1 MRHITL
7 LALLIFL
14 LPFAAIAGEW
24 QAFTYTENY
33 SRACR
38 LGDNLYIL
46 KGNSLVR
53 ASVSGWAIEKELTR
67 EDGLSSTRIVDI
79 CYSEEANR
87 MAVVYA
93 DGLIDVFHPDGSIWT
108 IPDFYN
114 APMQGTD
121 KTINGIRQQE
131 GHLFIST
138 AFGFLVVS
146 LWEEIIEQTFN
157 LGLPVRCAWSY
168 NGDWYYSTDKASYYC
183 PRSGNPF
190 APGAWQKASDHAIDD
205 AIVLSGGGVSQCWQL
220 GHDLSLR
227 KLIPSTRA
235 SQRCTA
241 SNTIQG
247 LCRADRFIMAVS
259 ADSLILYDIN
269 YGHCPSYGKAPKP
282 NQRYSC
288 VARGHLS
295 GSTGLCSLSKG
306 GDTFAFLHPSRGIFA
321 DTLSYPDP
329 YTVKVNVLY
338 REGLIIEN
346 HQQSADFNRI
356 TYSQGEVGMTTIL
369 PLITNYGIMMRTP
382 GMLTTMNTDDE
393 TWNNYTAAVVS
404 PYIDKK
410 RFSGLA
416 DMVADPFHPSRYWF
430 STLEDGIIGIDHGK
444 YYRTYNHTTS
454 DHKIQWCEPNVARV
468 TGMAFAADSNLWCF
482 NEGVDRALCVLR
494 VKDSTWYNFQLPGLE
509 KSYGFTHLCATWRGG
524 HHQIWGYQH
533 LKYEATNIFV
543 FDYGTNIASTADD
556 RFTYFKALTPTSGI
570 TFTPYYGRGVYEG
583 PNGAI
588 WLLNTSGLYI
598 VDNPT
603 AVFRNPGVVRTI
615 IENVVPNSF
624 AIDNQGRVWIG
635 TEGNGLYLFSGDGR
649 RQIAQITSSNS
660 ILKTDE
666 ILSLAFDDKHSDL
679 WIVTAGQILRY
690 HYDADEFDASDQLS
704 TTAYCYPSSVT
715 LGSRSVV
722 NVFGLK
728 DETEVSV
735 ENSQGRTLVKDT
747 ALGGLFSIDASTF
760 PVGVYTV
767 IGTDANGTHGTLLT
781 FTVDEP

>member
-1 MRHITL
+1 
-7 LALLIFL
+7 
-14 LPFAAIAGEW
+14 
-24 QAFTYTENY
+24 
-33 SRACR
+33 
-38 LGDNLYIL
+38 
-46 KGNSLVR
+46 
-53 ASVSGWAIEKELTR
+53 
-67 EDGLSSTRIVDI
+67 
-79 CYSEEANR
+79 
-87 MAVVYA
+87 
-93 DGLIDVFHPDGSIWT
+93 
-108 IPDFYN
+108 
-114 APMQGTD
+114 
-121 KTINGIRQQE
+121 
-131 GHLFIST
+131 
-138 AFGFLVVS
+138 
-146 LWEEIIEQTFN
+146 
-157 LGLPVRCAWSY
+157 
-168 NGDWYYSTDKASYYC
+168 
-183 PRSGNPF
+183 
-190 APGAWQKASDHAIDD
+190 
-205 AIVLSGGGVSQCWQL
+205 
-220 GHDLSLR
+220 
-227 KLIPSTRA
+227 
-235 SQRCTA
+235 
-241 SNTIQG
+241 
-247 LCRADRFIMAVS
+247 
-259 ADSLILYDIN
+259 
-269 YGHCPSYGKAPKP
+269 
-282 NQRYSC
+282 
-288 VARGHLS
+288 
-295 GSTGLCSLSKG
+295 
-306 GDTFAFLHPSRGIFA
+306 
-321 DTLSYPDP
+321 
-329 YTVKVNVLY
+329 
-338 REGLIIEN
+338 
-346 HQQSADFNRI
+346 
-356 TYSQGEVGMTTIL
+356 
-369 PLITNYGIMMRTP
+369 
-382 GMLTTMNTDDE
+382 
-393 TWNNYTAAVVS
+393 
-404 PYIDKK
+404 
-410 RFSGLA
+410 
-416 DMVADPFHPSRYWF
+416 MVADPFHPSRYWF

-482 NEGVDRALCVLR
+482 NADVDRALCVLR

-509 KSYGFTHLCATWRGG
+509 KSYGFTHLCATCFDNSKVTD
-524 HHQIWGYQH
+524 HHAIIPTGDVRA
-533 LKYEATNIFV
+533 LATLNEQEMKVFGLAIVFSLILIAIFRFGFKSNRNI
-543 FDYGTNIASTADD
+543 G
-556 RFTYFKALTPTSGI
+556 KGI

-735 ENSQGRTLVKDT
+735 ENSQGRTLMKDT
-747 ALGGLFSIDASTF
+747 ALGGLFSIDVSTF